1 MSRLY
6 TALRMTGRTIIQ
18 SLRGGFKNS
27 AHFNASSTQI
37 FFNAHNTDKTLNLA
51 NSLKQTL
58 EAVKVFTADKKQ

>member
-18 SLRGGFKNS
+18 SLRGGS

>member
-18 SLRGGFKNS
+18 SLREGFNNS

-37 FFNAHNTDKTLNLA
+37 FLNAHNTDKTLNLA

>member
-1 MSRLY
+1 
-6 TALRMTGRTIIQ
+6 MTGRTIIQ
-18 SLRGGFKNS
+18 SLGEGYNNS
-27 AHFNASSTQI
+27 AHFSASSIQI

>member
-18 SLRGGFKNS
+18 SLQEGFNNS